1 MSAPPKRRLTAEERR
16 TGILD
21 SALAVFSE
29 SGYHSA
35 SIDDIAREA
44 GVSKALIYEHF
55 ASKQELYADLIARNA
70 RELTQR
76 IGAALVGV
84 ELDSGAARLAVGL
97 DAFFAFV
104 EERRDAWRMLF
115 REVADPETAAVL
127 DRMLEQVTAE
137 VTVLISQDPGA
148 TCARQ
153 RRGPAGAAAA
163 RRDARGRH
171 AVDGELVE
179 LESGGA
185 PPADGRDRHGLRLAR
200 ARAAEPR
207 RALARLNE
215 LRRRRRRLRG
225 PLAPGAR
232 RDRRDGER
240 REISFGEVADRSAR
254 LAGALA
260 ARGVGRGDVVMTVVG
275 NRPEWAYAMLACW
288 RLGAVAQPCTEQL
301 RPADLRARMEMV
313 DPRAVVADARDLEL
327 VTASGFDGPVLAVPD
342 EALFDAT
349 PAAGRASGRPTTPR

>member
-1 MSAPPKRRLTAEERR
+1 VNAPPRRRLTAEERR

-84 ELDSGAARLAVGL
+84 EIESGSSRLAIGL

-115 REVADPETAAVL
+115 RDVADPETATVVN
-127 DRMLEQVTAE
+127 RMLEQVTAE

-148 TCARQ
+148 
-153 RRGPAGAAAA
+153 
-163 RRDARGRH
+163 
-171 AVDGELVE
+171 
-179 LESGGA
+179 
-185 PPADGRDRHGLRLAR
+185 R
-200 ARAAEPR
+200 ALDSAEDR
-207 RALARLNE
+207 RALRLLAEMLVGGTQSMANWWTSNPE
-215 LRRRRRRLRG
+215 APREQMVAIAMDFAWLGLERLSR
-225 PLAPGAR
+225 
-232 RDRRDGER
+232 GER
-240 REISFGEVADRSAR
+240 WP
-254 LAGALA
+254 
-260 ARGVGRGDVVMTVVG
+260 
-275 NRPEWAYAMLACW
+275 PE
-288 RLGAVAQPCTEQL
+288 
-301 RPADLRARMEMV
+301 
-313 DPRAVVADARDLEL
+313 
-327 VTASGFDGPVLAVPD
+327 
-342 EALFDAT
+342 
-349 PAAGRASGRPTTPR
+349 